1 MKITELV
8 FVIDKSGSMS
18 GLEDETIKGFN
29 ELLKKQ
35 KKENDKALITTI
47 FFNTTMQ
54 FINERKD
61 INEVKE
67 ITLNDYRVGGCT
79 ALLDAIGNAINY
91 IYNNQINDKVNEY
104 NNMVVIITDGLENSS
119 KEFSYEKI
127 NSLINKKQKKEEW
140 QFIFLGANID
150 VIKEANK
157 MGIAS
162 DNAVSYNNDARGVK
176 LNYEAISLAISD
188 VRSNKKL
195 SKKWRSEIDNDFKK
209 RNI

>member
-29 ELLKKQ
+29 ELLNKQ
-35 KKENDKALITTI
+35 KNEKGKALITTI

-54 FINERKD
+54 FIYERKD
-61 INEVKE
+61 INEVNE

-91 IYNNQINDKVNEY
+91 IYNNQINDKENEY

-127 NSLINKKQKKEEW
+127 NSLINKKQKEDW

-157 MGIAS
+157 MGINS
-162 DNAVSYNNDARGVK
+162 DNAVSYNNDEKGVK

-195 SKKWRSEIDNDFKK
+195 SKKWRSEIDDDFKK

>member
-8 FVIDKSGSMS
+8 FIIDKSGSMS

-29 ELLKKQ
+29 ELLNKQKKQ
-35 KKENDKALITTI
+35 KDKALITTI

-91 IYNNQINDKVNEY
+91 IYNNQINDKENEY

-119 KEFSYEKI
+119 LEFSYEKI
-127 NSLINKKQKKEEW
+127 NSLINKKQKEDW

-162 DNAVSYNNDARGVK
+162 DNAVSYNNDEKGVK

-195 SKKWRSEIDNDFKK
+195 SKKWRSEIDDDYKK

>member
-8 FVIDKSGSMS
+8 FIIDKSGSMS
-18 GLEDETIKGFN
+18 GLENETIKGFN
-29 ELLKKQ
+29 ELLNKQKKQ
-35 KKENDKALITTI
+35 KDKALITTI

-79 ALLDAIGNAINY
+79 ALLDAIVNAINY
-91 IYNNQINDKVNEY
+91 ILNNQINDKENEY

-119 KEFSYEKI
+119 LEFSYEKI
-127 NSLINKKQKKEEW
+127 NSLINKMQNEDW

-162 DNAVSYNNDARGVK
+162 DNAVSYNNDEKGVK

-195 SKKWRSEIDNDFKK
+195 SKKWRSEIDDDYKK

>member
-18 GLEDETIKGFN
+18 GLENETIKGFN
-29 ELLKKQ
+29 ELLNKQ
-35 KKENDKALITTI
+35 KRQKDKALITTI

-79 ALLDAIGNAINY
+79 SLLDAIGNAINY
-91 IYNNQINDKVNEY
+91 ILNNQINDKENEY

-119 KEFSYEKI
+119 LEFSYEKI
-127 NSLINKKQKKEEW
+127 NSLINKKQKEDW

-162 DNAVSYNNDARGVK
+162 DNAVSYNNDEKGVK

-195 SKKWRSEIDNDFKK
+195 SKKWRSEIDDDYKK

>member
-8 FVIDKSGSMS
+8 FIIDKSGSMS

-29 ELLKKQ
+29 ELLNKQKKQ
-35 KKENDKALITTI
+35 KDKALITTI

-91 IYNNQINDKVNEY
+91 IYNNQINDKENEY

-119 KEFSYEKI
+119 LEFSYEKI
-127 NSLINKKQKKEEW
+127 NSLINKKQKEDW

-162 DNAVSYNNDARGVK
+162 DNAVSYNNDEKGVK

-188 VRSNKKL
+188 VRSNKRL
-195 SKKWRSEIDNDFKK
+195 SKKWRSEIDDDYKK

>member
-8 FVIDKSGSMS
+8 FIIDKSGSMS

-29 ELLKKQ
+29 ELLNKQKKQ
-35 KKENDKALITTI
+35 KDKALITTI

-67 ITLNDYRVGGCT
+67 ITLNDYMVGGCT

-91 IYNNQINDKVNEY
+91 IYNNQINDKENEY

-119 KEFSYEKI
+119 LEFSYEKI
-127 NSLINKKQKKEEW
+127 NSLINKKQKEDW

-162 DNAVSYNNDARGVK
+162 DNAVSYNNDEKGVK

-195 SKKWRSEIDNDFKK
+195 SKKWRSEIDDDYKK

>member
-18 GLEDETIKGFN
+18 GLENETIKGFN
-29 ELLKKQ
+29 ELLNKQ
-35 KKENDKALITTI
+35 KRQKDKALITTI

-91 IYNNQINDKVNEY
+91 ILNNQINDKENEY

-119 KEFSYEKI
+119 LDFNYEKI
-127 NSLINKKQKKEEW
+127 NSLINKKQKEDW

-162 DNAVSYNNDARGVK
+162 DNAVSYNNDEKGVK

-195 SKKWRSEIDNDFKK
+195 SKKWRSEIDDDYKK

>member
-8 FVIDKSGSMS
+8 FIIDKSGSMS
-18 GLEDETIKGFN
+18 GLENETIKGFN
-29 ELLKKQ
+29 ELLNKQKKQ
-35 KKENDKALITTI
+35 KDKALITTI

-91 IYNNQINDKVNEY
+91 ILNNQINDKENEY
-104 NNMVVIITDGLENSS
+104 NNMVVIITDGFENSS
-119 KEFSYEKI
+119 VEFSYEKI
-127 NSLINKKQKKEEW
+127 NSLINKKQKEDW

-162 DNAVSYNNDARGVK
+162 DNAVSYNNDEKGVK

-195 SKKWRSEIDNDFKK
+195 SKKWRSEIDDDYKK

>member
-8 FVIDKSGSMS
+8 FIIDKSGSMS
-18 GLEDETIKGFN
+18 GLENETIKGFN
-29 ELLKKQ
+29 ELLNKQKKQ
-35 KKENDKALITTI
+35 KDKALITTI

-91 IYNNQINDKVNEY
+91 IYNNQINDKENEY

-119 KEFSYEKI
+119 LEFSYEKI
-127 NSLINKKQKKEEW
+127 NSLINKKQKEDW

-162 DNAVSYNNDARGVK
+162 DNAVSYNNDEKGVK

-195 SKKWRSEIDNDFKK
+195 SKKWRSEIDDDYKK

>member
-8 FVIDKSGSMS
+8 FIIDKSGSMS

-29 ELLKKQ
+29 ELLNKQKKQ
-35 KKENDKALITTI
+35 KDKALITTI

-91 IYNNQINDKVNEY
+91 IYNNQINDKENEY
-104 NNMVVIITDGLENSS
+104 NNMVVIITDGFENSS
-119 KEFSYEKI
+119 LEFSYEKI
-127 NSLINKKQKKEEW
+127 NSLINKKQKEDW

-162 DNAVSYNNDARGVK
+162 DNAVSYNNDEKGVK

-195 SKKWRSEIDNDFKK
+195 SKKWRSEIDDDYKK

>member
-8 FVIDKSGSMS
+8 FIIDKSGSMS
-18 GLEDETIKGFN
+18 GLENETIKGFN
-29 ELLKKQ
+29 ELLNKQKKQ
-35 KKENDKALITTI
+35 KDKALITTI

-79 ALLDAIGNAINY
+79 ALLDAIGNSINY
-91 IYNNQINDKVNEY
+91 IYNNQINDKENEY

-119 KEFSYEKI
+119 LEFSYEKI
-127 NSLINKKQKKEEW
+127 NSLINKKQKEDW

-162 DNAVSYNNDARGVK
+162 DNAVSYNNDEKGVK

-188 VRSNKKL
+188 VRSNKRL
-195 SKKWRSEIDNDFKK
+195 SKKWRSEIDDDYKK

>member
-18 GLEDETIKGFN
+18 GLENETIKGFN
-29 ELLKKQ
+29 ELLNKQ
-35 KKENDKALITTI
+35 KRQKDKALITTI

-91 IYNNQINDKVNEY
+91 ILNNQINDKENEY

-119 KEFSYEKI
+119 LEFNYEKI
-127 NSLINKKQKKEEW
+127 NSLINKKQKEDW

-162 DNAVSYNNDARGVK
+162 DNAVSYNNDEKGVK

-195 SKKWRSEIDNDFKK
+195 SKKWRSEIDDDYKK

>member
-8 FVIDKSGSMS
+8 FIIDKSGSMS

-29 ELLKKQ
+29 ELLNKQKKQ
-35 KKENDKALITTI
+35 KDKALITTI

-79 ALLDAIGNAINY
+79 ALLDAIGNVINY
-91 IYNNQINDKVNEY
+91 ILNNQINDKENEY

-119 KEFSYEKI
+119 LEFSYEKI
-127 NSLINKKQKKEEW
+127 NSLINKKQKEDW

-162 DNAVSYNNDARGVK
+162 DNAVSYNNDEKGVK

-195 SKKWRSEIDNDFKK
+195 SKKWRSEIDDDYKK

>member
-8 FVIDKSGSMS
+8 FIIDKSGSMS
-18 GLEDETIKGFN
+18 GLENETIKGFN
-29 ELLKKQ
+29 ELLNNQKKQ
-35 KKENDKALITTI
+35 KDKALITTI
-47 FFNTTMQ
+47 LFNTTMQ

-91 IYNNQINDKVNEY
+91 ILNNQINDKENEY

-119 KEFSYEKI
+119 LEFSYEKI
-127 NSLINKKQKKEEW
+127 NSLINKKQKEDW

-162 DNAVSYNNDARGVK
+162 DNAVSYNNDEKGVK

-188 VRSNKKL
+188 VRSNEKL
-195 SKKWRSEIDNDFKK
+195 SKKWRSEIDDDYKK

>member
-18 GLEDETIKGFN
+18 GLENETIKGFN

-91 IYNNQINDKVNEY
+91 IYNNQINDKENEY

-127 NSLINKKQKKEEW
+127 NSLINKKQKEDW

>member
-8 FVIDKSGSMS
+8 FIIDKSGSMS

-29 ELLKKQ
+29 ELLNKQKKQ
-35 KKENDKALITTI
+35 KDKALITTI

-79 ALLDAIGNAINY
+79 ALLDAIGNSINY
-91 IYNNQINDKVNEY
+91 IYNNQINDKENEY

-119 KEFSYEKI
+119 LEFSYEKI
-127 NSLINKKQKKEEW
+127 NSLINKKQKEDW

-162 DNAVSYNNDARGVK
+162 DNAVSYNNDEKGVK

-195 SKKWRSEIDNDFKK
+195 SKKWRSEIDDDYKK

>member
-8 FVIDKSGSMS
+8 FIIDKSGSMS
-18 GLEDETIKGFN
+18 GLENETIKGFN
-29 ELLKKQ
+29 ELLNKQ
-35 KKENDKALITTI
+35 KKQNDKALITTI

-91 IYNNQINDKVNEY
+91 ILNNQINDKENEY

-119 KEFSYEKI
+119 LEFSYEKI
-127 NSLINKKQKKEEW
+127 NSLINKKQKEDW

-162 DNAVSYNNDARGVK
+162 DNAVSYNNDEKGVK

-195 SKKWRSEIDNDFKK
+195 SKKWRSEIDDDYKK

>member
-1 MKITELV
+1 
-8 FVIDKSGSMS
+8 
-18 GLEDETIKGFN
+18 
-29 ELLKKQ
+29 
-35 KKENDKALITTI
+35 
-47 FFNTTMQ
+47 MQ

-91 IYNNQINDKVNEY
+91 IYNNQINDKENEY

-119 KEFSYEKI
+119 LEFSYEKI
-127 NSLINKKQKKEEW
+127 NSLINKKQKEDW

-162 DNAVSYNNDARGVK
+162 DNAVSYNNDEKGVK

-188 VRSNKKL
+188 VRSNKRL
-195 SKKWRSEIDNDFKK
+195 SKKWRSEIDDDYKK

>member
-18 GLEDETIKGFN
+18 GLEEETIKGFN
-29 ELLKKQ
+29 ELLNKQ
-35 KKENDKALITTI
+35 KNEKGKALITTI

-54 FINERKD
+54 FIYERKD

-67 ITLNDYRVGGCT
+67 ITLNDYKVGGCT

-91 IYNNQINDKVNEY
+91 IYNNQINDKENEY

-127 NSLINKKQKKEEW
+127 NSLINKKQKEDW

-157 MGIAS
+157 MGIDS
-162 DNAVSYNNDARGVK
+162 DNAVSYNNDEKGVK

-188 VRSNKKL
+188 IRSNKKL

>member
-29 ELLKKQ
+29 ELLNKQ
-35 KKENDKALITTI
+35 KNEKGKALITTI

-54 FINERKD
+54 FIYERKD
-61 INEVKE
+61 INEVNE
-67 ITLNDYRVGGCT
+67 LTLNDYRVGGCT

-91 IYNNQINDKVNEY
+91 IYNNQINDKENEY

-127 NSLINKKQKKEEW
+127 NSLINKKQKEDW

-162 DNAVSYNNDARGVK
+162 DNAVSYNNDEKGVK

-195 SKKWRSEIDNDFKK
+195 SKKWRSEIDDDFKK

>member
-8 FVIDKSGSMS
+8 FIIDKSGSMS

-29 ELLKKQ
+29 ELLNKQKKQ
-35 KKENDKALITTI
+35 KDKALITTI

-91 IYNNQINDKVNEY
+91 IYNNQINDKENEY

-119 KEFSYEKI
+119 LEFSYEKI
-127 NSLINKKQKKEEW
+127 NSLINKKQKEDW

-157 MGIAS
+157 MGIAG
-162 DNAVSYNNDARGVK
+162 DNAVSYNNDEKGVK

-188 VRSNKKL
+188 VRSNKRL
-195 SKKWRSEIDNDFKK
+195 SKKWRSEIDDDYKK

>member
-18 GLEDETIKGFN
+18 GLENETIKGFN
-29 ELLKKQ
+29 ELLNKQ
-35 KKENDKALITTI
+35 KRQKDKALITTI

-91 IYNNQINDKVNEY
+91 ILNNQINDKENEY

-119 KEFSYEKI
+119 LEFSYEKI
-127 NSLINKKQKKEEW
+127 NSLINKKQKEDW

-162 DNAVSYNNDARGVK
+162 DNAVSYNNDEKGVK

-195 SKKWRSEIDNDFKK
+195 SKKWRSEIDDDYKK

>member
-18 GLEDETIKGFN
+18 GLENETIKGFN
-29 ELLKKQ
+29 ELLNKQKKQ
-35 KKENDKALITTI
+35 KDKALITTI
-47 FFNTTMQ
+47 LFNTTMQ

-91 IYNNQINDKVNEY
+91 ILNNQINDKENEY

-119 KEFSYEKI
+119 LEFSYEKI
-127 NSLINKKQKKEEW
+127 NSLINKKQKEDW

-162 DNAVSYNNDARGVK
+162 DNAVSYNNDEKGVK

-195 SKKWRSEIDNDFKK
+195 SKKWRSEIDDDYKK

>member
-8 FVIDKSGSMS
+8 FIIDKSGSMS
-18 GLEDETIKGFN
+18 GLENETIKGFN
-29 ELLKKQ
+29 ELLNKQKKQ
-35 KKENDKALITTI
+35 KDKALITTI

-91 IYNNQINDKVNEY
+91 ILNNQINDKENEY

-119 KEFSYEKI
+119 LEFSYEKI
-127 NSLINKKQKKEEW
+127 NSLINKMQNEDW

-162 DNAVSYNNDARGVK
+162 DNAVSYNNDEKGVK

-195 SKKWRSEIDNDFKK
+195 SKKWRSEIDDDYKK

>member
-18 GLEDETIKGFN
+18 GLENETIKGFN
-29 ELLKKQ
+29 ELLNKQKKQ
-35 KKENDKALITTI
+35 KDKALITTI

-91 IYNNQINDKVNEY
+91 ILNNQINDKENEY

-119 KEFSYEKI
+119 LEFSYEKI
-127 NSLINKKQKKEEW
+127 NSLINKKQKEDW

-162 DNAVSYNNDARGVK
+162 DNAVSYNNDEKGVK

-195 SKKWRSEIDNDFKK
+195 SKKWRSEIDDDYKK

>member
-8 FVIDKSGSMS
+8 FIIDKSGSMS
-18 GLEDETIKGFN
+18 GLENETIKGFN
-29 ELLKKQ
+29 ELLNKQKKQ
-35 KKENDKALITTI
+35 KDKALITTI

-91 IYNNQINDKVNEY
+91 ILNNQINDKENEY

-119 KEFSYEKI
+119 LEFSYEKI
-127 NSLINKKQKKEEW
+127 NSLINKMQKEDW

-150 VIKEANK
+150 IIKEANK

-162 DNAVSYNNDARGVK
+162 DNAVSYNNDEKGVK

-195 SKKWRSEIDNDFKK
+195 SKKWRSEIDDDYKK

>member
-8 FVIDKSGSMS
+8 FIIDKSGSMS
-18 GLEDETIKGFN
+18 GLENETIKGFN
-29 ELLKKQ
+29 ELLNKQKKQ
-35 KKENDKALITTI
+35 KDKALITTI

-91 IYNNQINDKVNEY
+91 ILNNQINDKENEY

-119 KEFSYEKI
+119 LEFSYEKI
-127 NSLINKKQKKEEW
+127 NSLINKKQKEDW

-162 DNAVSYNNDARGVK
+162 DNAVSYNNDEKGVK

-195 SKKWRSEIDNDFKK
+195 SKKWRSEIDDDYKK

>member
-18 GLEDETIKGFN
+18 GLENETIKGFN
-29 ELLKKQ
+29 ELLNKQKKQ
-35 KKENDKALITTI
+35 KDKALITTI

-91 IYNNQINDKVNEY
+91 IFNNQINDKENEY

-119 KEFSYEKI
+119 LEFSYEKI
-127 NSLINKKQKKEEW
+127 NSLINKKQKEDW

-162 DNAVSYNNDARGVK
+162 DNAVSYNNDEKGVK

-195 SKKWRSEIDNDFKK
+195 SKKWRSEIDDDYKK

>member
-29 ELLKKQ
+29 ELLNKQ
-35 KKENDKALITTI
+35 KNEKGKALITTI

-54 FINERKD
+54 FIYERKD

-91 IYNNQINDKVNEY
+91 IYNNQINDKENEY

-127 NSLINKKQKKEEW
+127 NSLINKKQKEDW

-157 MGIAS
+157 MGITS
-162 DNAVSYNNDARGVK
+162 DNAVSYNNDEKGVK

-188 VRSNKKL
+188 IRYNKKL